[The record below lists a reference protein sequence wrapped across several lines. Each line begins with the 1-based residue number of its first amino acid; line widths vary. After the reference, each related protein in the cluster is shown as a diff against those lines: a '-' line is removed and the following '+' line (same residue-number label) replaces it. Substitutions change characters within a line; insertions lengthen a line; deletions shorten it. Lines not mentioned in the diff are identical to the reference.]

1 MMVMVTMMMVMV
13 MLMIMMWNKLGEIQ
27 FHLLAADMPPRPT
40 ALCTPLHQLIHGHP
54 FIPTKVSPFIQKH
67 ERVLNSPHVVVC
79 TKNKKQLEKNLLV
92 LWKKFHSNQLVGFSS
107 ENALWGLSCSPCNS
121 LNLSCIC
128 IGQSNQLQF

>member
-1 MMVMVTMMMVMV
+1 MAGPEVNGPCDAPV
-13 MLMIMMWNKLGEIQ
+13 G
-27 FHLLAADMPPRPT
+27 P
-40 ALCTPLHQLIHGHP
+40 
-54 FIPTKVSPFIQKH
+54 
-67 ERVLNSPHVVVC
+67 